1 MRRLSVILAAMA
13 LLLTAACQGTAE
25 PSPESGDAA
34 AGFPVTIATKFGDVT
49 IEAKP
54 QRVVALGW
62 GDAETALA
70 LGVQPVGASDWLAF
84 GGEGVGPWAKGLYST
99 PPKIIGTLEPSYED
113 IAELAPDLILDTK
126 SSGDQARYDRLSAIA
141 PTVGVPEGG
150 DNYLINADRQTTM
163 VAAALGLPEQ
173 GEQLLAD
180 IEKSFADTAAAHPEF
195 KDKTITV
202 AAFTSEG
209 WGAYVSAADRPRF
222 LYRLGFVPN
231 PAIEKERPD
240 GFSVRVS
247 TERLDLLDSDLLI
260 VQPIGKTAE
269 DVTQISTFQ
278 AIPAVRD
285 GRYLILDQSDVRQAF
300 SLNSPLSIRYALDTV
315 TPLLAERTHHP

>member
-1 MRRLSVILAAMA
+1 MRRLFMIFAGLT
-13 LLLTAACQGTAE
+13 LLLATACQGTAE
-25 PSPESGDAA
+25 PQPDAGAA
-34 AGFPVTIATKFGDVT
+34 AGFPVTIPTKFGDV
-49 IEAKP
+49 IIPAKP

-84 GGEGVGPWAKGLYST
+84 GGEGVGPWAKGRYT
-99 PPKIIGTLEPSYED
+99 APPEIIGTLEPSYEQ

-126 SSGDQARYDRLSAIA
+126 SSGDPARYERLSAIA
-141 PTVGVPEGG
+141 TTVGVPEGG
-150 DNYLINADRQTTM
+150 ENYLISADRQTTM
-163 VAAALGLPEQ
+163 IAAALGVPEQ

-180 IEKSFADTAAAHPEF
+180 IERAFADTAAAHPQF
-195 KDKTITV
+195 KGKTITV

-222 LYRLGFVPN
+222 LYKLGFVPN
-231 PAIEKERPD
+231 PAIEQERPD

-260 VQPIGKTAE
+260 VQPIGKTAG
-269 DVTQISTFQ
+269 DVTKISTFQ

-285 GRYLILDQSDVRQAF
+285 GRYLILDQSDVRLAF

-315 TPLLAERTHHP
+315 TPLLAARTS

>member
-1 MRRLSVILAAMA
+1 MRRLFAIFAGLAM
-13 LLLTAACQGTAE
+13 LLTAACQGTADAPPDAE
-25 PSPESGDAA
+25 AA
-34 AGFPVTIATKFGDVT
+34 AGFPATIATKFGDVT
-49 IEAKP
+49 VESKP

-84 GGEGVGPWAKGLYST
+84 GGEGVGPWAKGRYTT
-99 PPKIIGTLEPSYED
+99 PPVIIGTLEPSYEQ
-113 IAELAPDLILDTK
+113 IAELAPDLILDVK
-126 SSGDQARYDRLSAIA
+126 SSGDPARHERLSAIA

-150 DNYLINADRQTTM
+150 DNYLTSADRQTTM
-163 VAAALGLPEQ
+163 IAAALGVPEQ
-173 GEQLLAD
+173 GDQLLQD
-180 IEKSFADTAAAHPEF
+180 IDRAFADTAAAHPQF

-209 WGAYVSAADRPRF
+209 WGAYVSAADRPKF

-247 TERLDLLDSDLLI
+247 NERLDLLDGDLLI
-260 VQPIGKTAE
+260 VQPIGKTAA
-269 DVTQISTFQ
+269 DVMKISTFQ

-285 GRYLILDQSDVRQAF
+285 GRYLILDDSAVRLAF

-315 TPLLAERTHHP
+315 TPLLASRL

>member
-1 MRRLSVILAAMA
+1 MRRLSVILAVLT

-25 PSPESGDAA
+25 SPDEAGGA

-49 IEAKP
+49 IASKP

-84 GGEGVGPWAKGLYST
+84 GGEGVGPWAKDRYDN
-99 PPKIIGTLEPSYED
+99 PPKIIGTLEPSYEE

-126 SSGDQARYDRLSAIA
+126 SSGDPARYERLSAIA

-150 DNYLINADRQTTM
+150 DNYLISADRQTTM
-163 VAAALGLPEQ
+163 IAAALGVPEQ
-173 GEQLLAD
+173 GDRLLAD
-180 IEKSFADTAAAHPEF
+180 IAKAFADTAAAHPEF
-195 KDKTITV
+195 QGKTITV
-202 AAFTSEG
+202 AAYSSQG

-260 VQPIGKTAE
+260 VQPIGRTAE
-269 DVTQISTFQ
+269 DVTKISTFQ

-285 GRYLILDQSDVRQAF
+285 GRYLILDQDDVRLAF
-300 SLNSPLSIRYALDTV
+300 SLNSPLSIRYALDTI
-315 TPLLAERTHHP
+315 TPLLAARTP